1 MFVARHPSSEQ
12 SKPIIN
18 KWACSAEKLVMGL
31 LCRVGSIRRYCFLG
45 LGNFARTGELTM
57 KLDSLKSCIT
67 TLVELRNA
75 YNGQLD
81 TSAVERLD
89 EVIIELQSLI
99 ESNADVDA
107 FNVGTKALR
116 IIADILAVVTNLTDL
131 M

>member
-1 MFVARHPSSEQ
+1 
-12 SKPIIN
+12 
-18 KWACSAEKLVMGL
+18 
-31 LCRVGSIRRYCFLG
+31 
-45 LGNFARTGELTM
+45 M

-67 TLVELRNA
+67 TLVEIRNA

-81 TSAVERLD
+81 ASAVERLD
-89 EVIIELQSLI
+89 EVIIELKSLI

-107 FNVGTKALR
+107 YNVGTKALR